1 MGGKVDDWEQTLADL
16 ASGRG
21 AALKRRAF
29 LLCGDEAQADDLV
42 QEALVRAFTRPMRVP
57 RPGAAEAYVRM
68 IMVNLFIDGARRH
81 SRWSRVA
88 PLLRPAGPAPDP
100 ADQVSDRDAMLA
112 ALRSL
117 SPRQRA
123 CVVLRYYEDL
133 PVAKVA
139 AALGVSEGTVKRYL
153 SEAISH
159 MAVQLSAAENG

>member
-1 MGGKVDDWEQTLADL
+1 MGGEVEDWEQTLADL

-57 RPGAAEAYVRM
+57 RRGAAEAYVRM

-88 PLLRPAGPAPDP
+88 PLLRPAGTTPDP

-117 SPRQRA
+117 PPRQRA

-133 PVAKVA
+133 PVARVA

-153 SEAISH
+153 SEAMSH
-159 MAVQLSAAENG
+159 MAVQLSTAENG